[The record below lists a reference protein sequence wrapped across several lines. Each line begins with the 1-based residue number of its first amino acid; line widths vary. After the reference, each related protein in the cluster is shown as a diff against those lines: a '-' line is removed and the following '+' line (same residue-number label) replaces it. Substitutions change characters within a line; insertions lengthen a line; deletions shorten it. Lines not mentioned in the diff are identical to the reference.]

1 MRITYRTLKSL
12 IGLMSDDQLD
22 SDVMVEVSDAFA
34 SECYSAE
41 LRLAGD
47 NHDGGLDDGDPV
59 FFVDAQHD
67 DDDRRCDVEYIAK
80 IIGLIPTP
88 S

>member
-1 MRITYRTLKSL
+1 
-12 IGLMSDDQLD
+12 MSDDQLE

-47 NHDGGLDDGDPV
+47 NHDSLDDGHPV
-59 FFVDAQHD
+59 FFVDSQHD
-67 DDDRRCDVEYIAK
+67 DDDRRSNVEHIAK